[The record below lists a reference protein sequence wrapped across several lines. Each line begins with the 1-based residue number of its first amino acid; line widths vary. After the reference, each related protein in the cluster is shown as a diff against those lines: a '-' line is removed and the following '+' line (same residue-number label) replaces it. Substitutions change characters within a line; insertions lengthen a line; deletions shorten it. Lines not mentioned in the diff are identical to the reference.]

1 MWLTTLI
8 GEVEDESTGQH
19 PDPGRSLVLFLRV
32 ILNQLQA
39 GGHSVTVVNSTATQ
53 V

>member
-19 PDPGRSLVLFLRV
+19 PDPGRSLVLLLRV
-32 ILNQLQA
+32 ILDQLQA